1 MRRLLLALVLCVAAV
16 SARAQGANWVP
27 VNATTAQHQVTASGS
42 VNQITGSLLPTAC
55 TPCNGMLI
63 TVETANIRWTDD
75 PTATPTTSYG
85 QLLTAG
91 QNYFYVG
98 TVQNFKFIAV
108 SGSPVLDLN
117 FYQGPR

>member
-1 MRRLLLALVLCVAAV
+1 MRILYLALLFCLAPLAAN
-16 SARAQGANWVP
+16 AQGANWVP
-27 VNATTAQHQVTASGS
+27 VNATTGEHQVTATGTAAFLTLPSGCS
-42 VNQITGSLLPTAC
+42 
-55 TPCNGMLI
+55 PCNGMLI

-75 PTATPTTSYG
+75 NTTPTASYG

-98 TVQNFKFIAV
+98 TVKNFKFIAV